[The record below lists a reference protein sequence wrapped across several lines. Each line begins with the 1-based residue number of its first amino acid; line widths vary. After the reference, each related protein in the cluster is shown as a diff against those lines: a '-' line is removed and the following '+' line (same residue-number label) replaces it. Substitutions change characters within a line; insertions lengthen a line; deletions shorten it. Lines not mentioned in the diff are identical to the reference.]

1 MRKGRKVYAEV
12 PSKSNSYN
20 RFQLDVRQQKHTCQ
34 QKQQTRIVQKSDKF
48 LFS

>member
-20 RFQLDVRQQKHTCQ
+20 RFQLDLRQQKH
-34 QKQQTRIVQKSDKF
+34 QTRIVQKSDKF